1 MVPVARSAPA
11 NIAEGGS
18 RRQASREN
26 PVLPGS
32 VCRAFADVRKGVDL
46 WGLKKIPSALS
57 WLAYKSGFLSI
68 FA

>member
-11 NIAEGGS
+11 NIAEGSS
-18 RRQASREN
+18 RRQTSREN

-46 WGLKKIPSALS
+46 WG
-57 WLAYKSGFLSI
+57 
-68 FA
+68 